1 MFLNS
6 KKSLLKIT
14 FLFVFFV
21 IFLMTMSNAY
31 TELRDYEININ
42 VLNDGSMHVEEI
54 WKVEAEDITTLF
66 KTFKSGDG
74 YSSIENVSVKETT
87 GSKNDTFTQ
96 TSEYKYKQDPG
107 MYHALVNPD
116 GEFEIA
122 WGAPMDGETR
132 TFVVEYDVYDV
143 VTRYN
148 DCEDFYWKI
157 VGETFDP
164 TIDHLHGTVT
174 IPSGISDLD
183 DFRIWAHGTLNGSL
197 EKTSTREFTYRVD
210 NNASRSFVELRVTT
224 PTGIFMEGVKHV
236 NVNKLD
242 DILSEEQRNA
252 DDANRQ
258 REHLAKVQK
267 MQMMAGNIGGAI
279 VGFLCLLSFS
289 KRRAFL
295 ETHPKLVPEV
305 EYDYFRDIPDKALSG
320 FDACA
325 IGEINAEVSQKI
337 SSLLMSL
344 ALKNYLSFD
353 IQSKN
358 KKDMYIILAQK
369 SMDERLNE
377 HERNLFDYLRGINE
391 TGRFSLKDFEKY
403 GTSHVSK
410 VDRLLDRFDELTKE
424 HLKEY
429 GIIDEERKSKS
440 EGARAV
446 LVLIITL
453 AMFALPMLLTIGSYI
468 GAGILGVLALVTVI
482 DLGRFSSKVGKFTQK
497 GVDEKVKWA
506 GLKKFMK
513 EFSMLDQREI
523 PELALWEEYLVYA
536 TAFGVADEVIK
547 QLKVV
552 YPELNDAEYL
562 ANNYTV
568 LNMAGNDSFGKSFSN
583 SLASSIGSV
592 TNMSSGSGGG
602 GGFSSGGGGGGGRR
616 WRRRSLKNG
625 MIYIK

>member
-31 TELRDYEININ
+31 TELKDYEININ

-66 KTFKSGDG
+66 KTFKEGDG
-74 YSSIENVSVKETT
+74 YSVIGNVYIKETT
-87 GSKNDTFTQ
+87 GSKNDVFTQ
-96 TSEYKYKQDPG
+96 TSQYKYKQDPG
-107 MYHALVNPD
+107 LYHALVNPD
-116 GEFEIA
+116 GDFEIA

-132 TFVVEYDVYDV
+132 TFVIEYDVYDV

-148 DCEDFYWKI
+148 DCEDFYCKI
-157 VGETFDP
+157 VGESFEAH
-164 TIDHLHGTVT
+164 IDHLHGTVT
-174 IPSGISDLD
+174 IPSGISNID
-183 DFRIWAHGTLNGSL
+183 DFRIWAHGTLNGTL
-197 EKTSTREFTYRVD
+197 EKTSTREFTYKVD
-210 NNASRSFVELRVTT
+210 NNKPKSFVELRVTT

-236 NVNKLD
+236 NANKLD

-258 REHLAKVQK
+258 REKLAKTQK
-267 MQMMAGNIGGAI
+267 LHMMIGNIGGAL

-305 EYDYFRDIPDKALSG
+305 DYDYFRDIPDKSLSG

-325 IGEINAEVSQKI
+325 ISDMMVDVSQKI

-344 ALKNYLSFD
+344 ALKKYISFD

-358 KKDMYIILAQK
+358 KKDMYIILNNK
-369 SMDERLNE
+369 NMDATLNE
-377 HERNLFDYLRGINE
+377 HEKNLLDYLRGINE
-391 TGRFSLKDFEKY
+391 SGRFSLKEFEKY

-410 VDRLLDRFDELTKE
+410 VDKLLDRFDELSKE

-429 GIIDEERKSKS
+429 GMIDEERKSKS
-440 EGARAV
+440 EGAMAILV
-446 LVLIITL
+446 LVITMS
-453 AMFALPMLLTIGSYI
+453 MFALPYLLVLKSFI
-468 GAGILGVLALVTVI
+468 GAGILGAVALATVI
-482 DLGRFSSKVGKFTQK
+482 DLGLFYKKVGKHTQK
-497 GVDEKVKWA
+497 GLDEKVKWV

-513 EFSMLDQREI
+513 DFSMLDQREI

-552 YPELNDAEYL
+552 YPELNDTQYI

-568 LNMAGNDSFGKSFSN
+568 LNMASNDSFGKSFSS

-625 MIYIK
+625 MTYIK